1 MSKYSNNDIPAM
13 WSAGLPAESHTGNFS
28 TDGRSIWS
36 YRLCIGETTET
47 GQKLLHDYTSGG
59 IQYYSQ
65 TTSCHV
71 GKARRYADLL
81 RTSKEI
87 INLRKVY

>member
-1 MSKYSNNDIPAM
+1 MSKYSNSDVPAM
-13 WSAGLPAESHTGNFS
+13 WAMGRAADSHTGNYS
-28 TDGRSIWS
+28 TDGKNLYS
-36 YRLCIGETTET
+36 YRLCIGETTED

-71 GKARRYADLL
+71 GKARQYADLL

-87 INLRKVY
+87 INLRKV

>member
-1 MSKYSNNDIPAM
+1 MSKYSNSQIAALWAAGKPA
-13 WSAGLPAESHTGNFS
+13 SSHTGNFS

-36 YRLCIGETTET
+36 YRLCIGETNEQ
-47 GQKLLHDYTSGG
+47 GLKIAHDYTSGG

-71 GKARRYADLL
+71 GRVVREADYLNTGNEL
-81 RTSKEI
+81 VELK
-87 INLRKVY
+87 